1 MSKIVQLKFISMFL
15 FIAGFVILLE
25 KIDPW
30 IIIGGVMAIQ
40 GQSMINDIIA
50 LERSLKSLDEH
61 QKIAEDV
68 LSQLEKFKK
77 EHENAG

>member
-15 FIAGFVILLE
+15 FISGFVILLE

-40 GQSMINDIIA
+40 GQSMINEIIA

-68 LSQLEKFKK
+68 LSQLEKLKK